1 MQRLEHRRMVSR
13 NVFPL
18 PGTVPYPDPHPKQDT
33 ARLHRDT
40 PRQTRNLATCDRH
53 RHRRQLRSAR
63 PLQLLDHGR
72 LVAIGLIHLFNTTG
86 QPDPISHGRP
96 ARLHRDTLL
105 VTTLIRQDRQRH
117 TKLRPTL

>member
-1 MQRLEHRRMVSR
+1 MVRRRLVSR
-13 NVFPL
+13 NVFLL
-18 PGTVPYPDPHPKQDT
+18 PGTVPYPDPDPRQDT
-33 ARLHRDT
+33 APLHRDT
-40 PRQTRNLATCDRH
+40 PRPACNLSARHRH
-53 RHRRQLRSAR
+53 RHRRQLLNAR
-63 PLQLLDHGR
+63 TLQLLAHRR